1 MDPVNPVEL
10 WVRLVETQ
18 ASEIGV
24 TVVMHGVV
32 ITGVMTPY
40 ERFARWTQE
49 VFQRAAHSGGRFGLP
64 NAEMLPPTPDE
75 VERIRAEWKA
85 REDEVRSAEGLGPDD
100 EVDLDLDL
108 SYFCLRDALVRAGHP
123 DTWFTVPYLLLRTTS
138 VDAFFPGKA
147 G

>member
-49 VFQRAAHSGGRFGLP
+49 VFHRAARGGGRFGLP
-64 NAEMLPPTPDE
+64 KAEMLPLTPEE

-85 REDEVRSAEGLGPDD
+85 REDEVRSADGLSPDD
-100 EVDLDLDL
+100 DVDLDLDL
-108 SYFCLRDALVRAGHP
+108 SYFCLRDAVVRAGHP

-147 G
+147 E